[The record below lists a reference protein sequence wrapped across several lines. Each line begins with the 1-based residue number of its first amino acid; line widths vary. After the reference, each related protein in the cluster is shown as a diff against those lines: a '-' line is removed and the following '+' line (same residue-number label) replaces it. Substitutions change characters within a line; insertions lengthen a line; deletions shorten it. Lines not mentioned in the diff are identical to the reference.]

1 MQAFV
6 AAARSAKEMAH
17 KQLFTYITETAKRN
31 ILRRKHVFKQNLR

>member
-17 KQLFTYITETAKRN
+17 KQRFTYIAETAERN
-31 ILRRKHVFKQNLR
+31 ILRRKHVFKQS